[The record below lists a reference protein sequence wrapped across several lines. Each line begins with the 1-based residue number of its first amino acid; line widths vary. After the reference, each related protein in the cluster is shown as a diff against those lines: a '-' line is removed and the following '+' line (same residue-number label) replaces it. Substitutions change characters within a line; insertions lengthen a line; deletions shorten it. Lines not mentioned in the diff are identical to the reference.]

1 MHGVAEANNVVAGV
15 RRIRLTNFRCYASA
29 ALNLDS
35 SVPVVLFGP
44 NGAGKT
50 NLLEAV
56 SYLTPGKGL
65 RNARLSEVARRT
77 SVPFADLG
85 KNSPENIIPMP
96 VSWAVAASVTSSLT
110 GGEFDIGTGCEAS
123 VSSDSSPRRK
133 LRLNGQDKSSLSELS
148 EILSAVWIT
157 PAMDRIFAGESALRR
172 RFFDRLVQSF
182 TPSHAGELAAY
193 ANSYRQWGKLLREG
207 CSDKHWL
214 SALEESM
221 ASHGVAIAAA
231 RNDALQRIDGF
242 LHEKKADFPRAY
254 IRLSGFLEDLLQS
267 KPALAVEDIFKE
279 RLASSRNLYADG
291 GSVVGSHQTDLLA
304 CHENGQSAEL
314 CSTGQQKALLIS
326 LVLAHIE
333 AIKAESLAY
342 PIILF
347 DEAAAHLDGLKRDA
361 LLDILLSLPTQS
373 WLTGTEES
381 SFALLD
387 GKAQFF
393 NINDS
398 LISAKEVA

>member
-1 MHGVAEANNVVAGV
+1 LQGFAATNNLIAGV
-15 RRIRLTNFRCYASA
+15 RKIRLTNFRCYASA
-29 ALNLDS
+29 TLNLDS

-65 RNARLSEVARRT
+65 RNAHLSEVARRVT
-77 SVPFADLG
+77 VPFAD
-85 KNSPENIIPMP
+85 SEENNRVIPMP
-96 VSWAVAASVTSSLT
+96 ASWAVAASVTSSLA
-110 GGEFDIGTGCEAS
+110 GGEYDIGTGCEATL
-123 VSSDSSPRRK
+123 DSSPRRK
-133 LRLNGQDKSSLSELS
+133 LRLNGQDKSSLSELAG
-148 EILSAVWIT
+148 ILSAVWIT
-157 PAMDRIFAGESALRR
+157 PAMDRIFTGESALRR

-207 CSDKHWL
+207 CADKHWL

-231 RNDALQRIDGF
+231 RNDTLQRIETF
-242 LHEKKADFPRAY
+242 LREKESDFPRAY

-267 KPALAVEDIFKE
+267 SPALTVEDIFRE

-314 CSTGQQKALLIS
+314 CSTGQQKALLIA
-326 LVLAHIE
+326 LVLAHIK

-347 DEAAAHLDGLKRDA
+347 DEAAAHLDGFKRDA
-361 LLDILLSLPTQS
+361 LFEVLLSLPAQS

-393 NINDS
+393 NINNS

>member
-1 MHGVAEANNVVAGV
+1 MQGFAKANNIIAGV
-15 RRIRLTNFRCYASA
+15 RKLRLTNFRCYTSA
-29 ALNLDS
+29 VLELDS
-35 SVPVVLFGP
+35 SSPVVLFGP

-65 RNARLSEVARRT
+65 RNAHLSEVAHHT
-77 SVPFADLG
+77 TIPFTDFGEGREG
-85 KNSPENIIPMP
+85 KVIPMP
-96 VSWAVAASVTSSLT
+96 VSWAVAARVVSSLA
-110 GGEFDIGTGCEAS
+110 GGEFDIGTGCEAD
-123 VSSDSSPRRK
+123 SDSLLRRK
-133 LRLNGQDKSSLSELS
+133 LRLNGQDKSSLSELGG
-148 EILSAVWIT
+148 ILSAVWIT
-157 PAMDRIFAGESALRR
+157 PAMDRIFTGESALRR

-231 RNDALQRIDGF
+231 RNDTLQRIEGF
-242 LHEKKADFPRAY
+242 LSEKEADFPRAY

-267 KPALAVEDIFKE
+267 SPALTVEDNFKE
-279 RLASSRNLYADG
+279 KLLSSRGFYADG
-291 GSVVGSHQTDLLA
+291 GSVVGPHQTDLLA
-304 CHENGQSAEL
+304 CHENGQNAEL
-314 CSTGQQKALLIS
+314 CSTGQQKALLIA
-326 LVLAHIE
+326 LILAHIK
-333 AIKAESLAY
+333 AIQAESLSY

-347 DEAAAHLDGLKRDA
+347 DEAAAHLDGVKRDA
-361 LLDILLSLPTQS
+361 LFDILLSLPTQS

-381 SFALLD
+381 SFSLLD

-393 NINDS
+393 NINNS
-398 LISAKEVA
+398 LISAKKVA